1 MAGVL
6 VKRRH
11 VEWRQTGAQ
20 RKMIGRPREKTA
32 SDWSEVS
39 ASRGTPGLPVTTC
52 DGKRQ
57 EGSAPRASRSRITL
71 LTLDLRFLAS
81 RL

>member
-1 MAGVL
+1 M
-6 VKRRH
+6 
-11 VEWRQTGAQ
+11 
-20 RKMIGRPREKTA
+20 GRPREKMA
-32 SDWSEVS
+32 GDWSEVS
-39 ASRGTPGLPVTTC
+39 ASRGTPGLPATTC

-57 EGSAPRASRSRITL
+57 EGSAPRAPRGRVTL